1 MQKWIATIVIVL
13 GLPLLPTL
21 PADAGGDG
29 QRGSFV
35 AQAFP
40 FPVMDDDVYYP
51 RKSSCLEGV
60 DGIHKVAEP
69 FRAPA
74 AGSLVIHLEGLSGD
88 WDLYALGSSGE
99 RLGASE
105 NAQVL
110 DGSDGDERVTVPVK
124 RRQQVQMVACNWLG
138 EPEVTVYF
146 DFTPKKAKGAVSGGG
161 YLPGSPGEGAAKKGK
176 THRVEAAG
184 GPITPL
190 WAWDPSE
197 LEISVGDKVVWGN
210 ETSTTHHVTPYG
222 GPWEGE
228 GSMHLSVDGKVRFVF
243 RKPGEYLYRCDF
255 AFAGVEHSLLIGDEC
270 IGMCGR
276 IVVEKRR

>member
-1 MQKWIATIVIVL
+1 MKKWIATIVIVL

-21 PADAGGDG
+21 PADAGRDG
-29 QRGSFV
+29 ERGSFV

-40 FPVMDDDVYYP
+40 FPVMEDDVYYP

-69 FRAPA
+69 FQAPA
-74 AGSLVIHLEGLSGD
+74 AGSLVINIEGLSGD

-105 NAQVL
+105 GAQVL
-110 DGSDGDERVTVPVK
+110 EGSDGYERVTVALKP
-124 RRQQVQMVACNWLG
+124 RQQVQMVACNWLG
-138 EPEVTVYF
+138 EPEVTVHF
-146 DFTPKKAKGAVSGGG
+146 EFTPKKAKNKTSSDYPAGSAGGRA
-161 YLPGSPGEGAAKKGK
+161 SKKR
-176 THRVEAAG
+176 TVHRVEAAG

-197 LEISVGDKVVWGN
+197 IEISVGDKVVWGN

-255 AFAGVEHSLLIGDEC
+255 AFAGVEHSLLVGDEC